1 MGEEYDPELERL
13 KLKKLRDMLMK
24 SGGREEKAE
33 ESPYMKGEVIE
44 LTDEN
49 FEEFISKAPLPVV
62 VDFWATWCGPCIF
75 MEPIFKELAKE
86 MAGKMIFAKV
96 NVDESP
102 SIASRMGIYA
112 IPTMIVFDKGK
123 PIHRITGARPLDALR
138 EELSRFVKG

>member
-1 MGEEYDPELERL
+1 VTSEEYDPELERL
-13 KLKKLRDMLMK
+13 KLKKLRDMLRKGEDQEK
-24 SGGREEKAE
+24 SK
-33 ESPYMKGEVIE
+33 ESFYMKGEVVE
-44 LTDEN
+44 LTDGN

-62 VDFWATWCGPCIF
+62 VDFWAAWCGPCIF

-102 SIASRMGIYA
+102 SVASRLGIYA

-123 PIHRITGARPLDALR
+123 PIHRITGARPLDVLR
-138 EELSRFVKG
+138 GELSRFAKS